1 MKILLQIEAGSGSLG
16 RLFVEILSCEDLP
29 NLDDPSGVMG
39 DYTDSFCTLVY
50 EDTCAMTEVIYDEL
64 NPKWLPWTTRAFCF
78 NVIHPSSILYLGV
91 FDYDLLG
98 NHDPIGRV
106 AVNVC
111 NLQRETI
118 HTLKYSLFPSSNLT
132 DRSAIG
138 NITVRIRLEWFNP
151 RAVLLEGLKPRPDM
165 HVNVTKEKSFKVIR
179 YVCIGEYE
187 EEKFDLTVTRS
198 YIHEILEYKSALSY
212 VISDTFRS
220 LILWRGQVE
229 VFSVMI
235 PLHSMI
241 LFVASSKLVERP
253 QLIVPYSLLI
263 VAWIM
268 FANLT
273 IRRQHPSPWQ
283 SRLSFFDYVNILRT
297 GKSSTRVKCIKEFEG
312 AEAARQYEHAWKKR
326 IDKDRKM
333 ADKKAELL
341 KEINSIEGVNIHTE
355 VSQQGVI
362 PLDLL
367 VRLGR
372 YQGIIGKVCRKFRFV
387 KIILTWEES
396 VVSFWGKLCQCMF

>member
-132 DRSAIG
+132 
-138 NITVRIRLEWFNP
+138 
-151 RAVLLEGLKPRPDM
+151 
-165 HVNVTKEKSFKVIR
+165 
-179 YVCIGEYE
+179 
-187 EEKFDLTVTRS
+187 
-198 YIHEILEYKSALSY
+198 
-212 VISDTFRS
+212 
-220 LILWRGQVE
+220 
-229 VFSVMI
+229 
-235 PLHSMI
+235 
-241 LFVASSKLVERP
+241 
-253 QLIVPYSLLI
+253 
-263 VAWIM
+263 
-268 FANLT
+268 
-273 IRRQHPSPWQ
+273 
-283 SRLSFFDYVNILRT
+283 
-297 GKSSTRVKCIKEFEG
+297 
-312 AEAARQYEHAWKKR
+312 
-326 IDKDRKM
+326 
-333 ADKKAELL
+333 
-341 KEINSIEGVNIHTE
+341 
-355 VSQQGVI
+355 
-362 PLDLL
+362 
-367 VRLGR
+367 
-372 YQGIIGKVCRKFRFV
+372 
-387 KIILTWEES
+387 
-396 VVSFWGKLCQCMF
+396 